1 MDSYVEIARGELH
14 AKLRDVAPSA
24 RSRLARNSSRVSFAD
39 SSKTLEYQ
47 RSDFKICSILRG
59 ITCEINADWFRDAVS
74 NAVRSPSLA
83 ARLVLAVS
91 RAGCRQALR
100 IRIGNEHPDSLIT
113 YPDVHNLST
122 CAQPIRV
129 MCRRW
134 GCGAWLRCPWVVA
147 GPGRASRRRAER
159 SSRRGRLAGGPPPTA
174 QHGPAGH
181 AKQHGLAGD
190 RGLRCP
196 EYQRAAARSRT
207 YSCSARP
214 FLTARSRR

>member
-100 IRIGNEHPDSLIT
+100 IRIGNAHPDSLIT
-113 YPDVHNLST
+113 YPDVHNLSA
-122 CAQPIRV
+122 CAQPIR
-129 MCRRW
+129 MMRRRW
-134 GCGAWLRCPWVVA
+134 GCGAWLRRTRAYQATCPA
-147 GPGRASRRRAER
+147 ESSSNLPGGIVKQPALRNRQATRPAESSSNPPRANSEPGSRELGSRRR
-159 SSRRGRLAGGPPPTA
+159 RRINCALAPRGP
-174 QHGPAGH
+174 
-181 AKQHGLAGD
+181 
-190 RGLRCP
+190 
-196 EYQRAAARSRT
+196 S
-207 YSCSARP
+207 
-214 FLTARSRR
+214 